1 MSSRKILSTLGAGF
15 VMASLAV
22 SLGAGAAA
30 AAADG
35 QRSATTTYHVHKTYA
50 THRLYNYAR
59 PAPYAYDSAR
69 RESYGHCI
77 IPTAYSINGI
87 CW

>member
-1 MSSRKILSTLGAGF
+1 MSSRKVLSTLIAGL
-15 VMASLAV
+15 VMASLAT
-22 SLGAGAAA
+22 SLVAGTAAA
-30 AAADG
+30 AVDG
-35 QRSATTTYHVHKTYA
+35 HRIHHVHKTYA

-59 PAPYAYDSAR
+59 PAPYAYDSIR